1 VKQLKSE
8 KRMPVTISPKRLRRE
23 FVRKVKE
30 LSGQNLQL
38 CYQCGLCTGGCPA
51 AANMD
56 ISPRQIIELARLGLE
71 EEIANSK
78 TVWICASCLNCDVNC
93 PRGVN
98 ISKIMEAIRLLTLRK
113 NVDQVR
119 PEDISPQ
126 ERCELPQI
134 AMVSGLRK
142 FTG

>member
-1 VKQLKSE
+1 MS
-8 KRMPVTISPKRLRRE
+8 VTVSPKRLRRE
-23 FVRKVKE
+23 FVKKVKE

-38 CYQCGLCTGGCPA
+38 CYQCGMCSGVCPA

-56 ISPRQIIELARLGLE
+56 ISPRRIIELARLGLE
-71 EEIANSK
+71 EEIADSK
-78 TVWICASCLNCDVNC
+78 TVWTCASCLACTVNC
-93 PRGVN
+93 PRGFDL
-98 ISKIMEAIRLLTLRK
+98 SKVMEAIRLLTLRK
-113 NVDQVR
+113 SIDRIR

>member
-1 VKQLKSE
+1 MTRKV
-8 KRMPVTISPKRLRRE
+8 PVTISSKKLRRE
-23 FVRKVKE
+23 FVKKVKE

-38 CYQCGLCTGGCPA
+38 CYQCGMCSGVCPA
-51 AANMD
+51 ASNMD
-56 ISPRQIIELARLGLE
+56 LSPRQIIEMARLGLE

-78 TVWICASCLNCDVNC
+78 TVWICASCLACTVNC
-93 PRGVN
+93 PRGFDL
-98 ISKIMEAIRLLTLRK
+98 SKMMEAIRLLTLRK
-113 NVDQVR
+113 NINHVR

-126 ERCELPQI
+126 ECSELPQI

>member
-1 VKQLKSE
+1 MS
-8 KRMPVTISPKRLRRE
+8 VTVSPKRLRRE

-30 LSGQNLQL
+30 LSGQNLQS
-38 CYQCGLCTGGCPA
+38 CYQCGMCSGVCPA

-56 ISPRQIIELARLGLE
+56 ISPRRIIELARLGLE
-71 EEIANSK
+71 EEIADSK
-78 TVWICASCLNCDVNC
+78 TVWTCASCLACTVNC
-93 PRGVN
+93 PRGFDL
-98 ISKIMEAIRLLTLRK
+98 SKVMEAIRLLTLRK
-113 NVDQVR
+113 NIDHAR

-126 ERCELPQI
+126 DRRELPQI

>member
-1 VKQLKSE
+1 MS
-8 KRMPVTISPKRLRRE
+8 VTISPRRLRGE

-30 LSGQNLQL
+30 LSGENLQL
-38 CYQCGLCTGGCPA
+38 CYQCGMCSGVCPA
-51 AANMD
+51 APDMD
-56 ISPRQIIELARLGLE
+56 LSPRQVIELARLGMQ
-71 EEIANSK
+71 EEIAESK
-78 TVWICASCLNCDVNC
+78 TAWICATCLACTVNC
-93 PRGVN
+93 PRGFDL
-98 ISKIMEAIRLLTLRK
+98 SKLMEAIRLLTLRK
-113 NVDQVR
+113 NVDHIR

>member
-1 VKQLKSE
+1 MS
-8 KRMPVTISPKRLRRE
+8 VTVSPRRLRGE

-30 LSGQNLQL
+30 LSGENLQS
-38 CYQCGLCTGGCPA
+38 CYQCGMCSGVCPA
-51 AANMD
+51 APDMD
-56 ISPRQIIELARLGLE
+56 LSPRQVIELARLGMQ
-71 EEIANSK
+71 EEIVESK
-78 TVWICASCLNCDVNC
+78 TVWICATCLACTVNC
-93 PRGVN
+93 PRGFDL
-98 ISKIMEAIRLLTLRK
+98 SKLMEAIRLLTLRK
-113 NVDQVR
+113 NVDHIR

>member
-1 VKQLKSE
+1 
-8 KRMPVTISPKRLRRE
+8 MYVTVSPKRLRRE
-23 FVRKVKE
+23 FVKKVKE

-38 CYQCGLCTGGCPA
+38 CYQCGMCSGNCPA

-56 ISPRQIIELARLGLE
+56 ISPRQIIELARLGLD

-78 TVWICASCLNCDVNC
+78 TVWVCASCLACAVNC
-93 PRGVN
+93 PRGFDL
-98 ISKIMEAIRLLTLRK
+98 SKVMEAIRLLTLRK
-113 NVDQVR
+113 NIDHIR
-119 PEDISPQ
+119 PQDISP
-126 ERCELPQI
+126 EKRCELPQI

>member
-1 VKQLKSE
+1 MTKKV
-8 KRMPVTISPKRLRRE
+8 PVTISSRKSRRE
-23 FVRKVKE
+23 FVKKVEE

-38 CYQCGLCTGGCPA
+38 CYQCGMCTGNCPA

-56 ISPRQIIELARLGLE
+56 ISPRRIIELARLGLE

-78 TVWICASCLNCDVNC
+78 TVWICASCLACTVNC
-93 PRGVN
+93 PRGFDL
-98 ISKIMEAIRLLTLRK
+98 SKVMEAIRLLTLRK
-113 NVDQVR
+113 NIDQVH
-119 PEDISPQ
+119 PEDISP
-126 ERCELPQI
+126 EKRCELPQI